1 MGKCGIHD
9 SPCQLTLPDYII
21 NSLFVRN
28 ISFFYSFILLW
39 EVFQNCVFS
48 VYVSDKSAE
57 RREKCITDLCWKCH
71 FRSWNKYFPINLSC
85 TLSIPL
91 RWRSPPSSWLGSQNW
106 SMFTYGSLS
115 PSASCTWWPFLAIAP
130 SSSWS
135 GQSPHSMHPCTIS
148 FPCWLSLTWVCPS
161 HPSPLC
167 CWSLLSMLQEFPQV
181 PALLKNS
188 LSTDSQIWSPQCS
201 WSCLLFAFWPSATP
215 WDTAPSSPMPEWPK
229 WIWCSSLKAFSYCSH
244 FLSLLKDWPI
254 VGRAYFL
261 TLTVSIKMSW
271 SLPALTT
278 QSTFSMASLLLSL
291 WWQTVCSLLCSMY
304 SSWRLWWEF
313 DPTRSS
319 SKPSTPVF
327 PTSVLCLS
335 SMCPSSL
342 QLPCTALASS
352 SAQWPW
358 S

>member
-1 MGKCGIHD
+1 MGKCDIHG
-9 SPCQLTLPDYII
+9 SPCQLTLSDYII

-28 ISFFYSFILLW
+28 TSFFYSFILRSLSKLLYSLLFYSFILLW

-48 VYVSDKSAE
+48 VYVSDKSSE

-188 LSTDSQIWSPQCS
+188 LSMDSQIWSPQCS
-201 WSCLLFAFWPSATP
+201 WSCL
-215 WDTAPSSPMPEWPK
+215 
-229 WIWCSSLKAFSYCSH
+229 
-244 FLSLLKDWPI
+244 
-254 VGRAYFL
+254 
-261 TLTVSIKMSW
+261 
-271 SLPALTT
+271 
-278 QSTFSMASLLLSL
+278 
-291 WWQTVCSLLCSMY
+291 CSLFGHPQPP
-304 SSWRLWWEF
+304 EI
-313 DPTRSS
+313 
-319 SKPSTPVF
+319 
-327 PTSVLCLS
+327 
-335 SMCPSSL
+335 
-342 QLPCTALASS
+342 QLHPPQCQSGQNGS
-352 SAQWPW
+352 GVPH
-358 S
+358 